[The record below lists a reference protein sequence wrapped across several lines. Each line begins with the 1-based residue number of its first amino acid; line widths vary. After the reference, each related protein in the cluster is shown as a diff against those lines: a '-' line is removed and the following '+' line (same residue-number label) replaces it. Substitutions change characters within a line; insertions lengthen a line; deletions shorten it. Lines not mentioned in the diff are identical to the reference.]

1 MDSHSPSSIANST
14 RIATL
19 RATGLLDSPRE
30 ESYDRLTRVA
40 AATLHAPMA
49 LMTLVEAERQ
59 FYKSSFGLPQ
69 PWASSREAPLGF
81 TLCDRVVTSG
91 APVVV
96 NDVRDD
102 PVARQSR
109 PITDM
114 GIVAYAGVP
123 LRTVEG
129 QVIGAFSGA
138 DRAPRLWGASE
149 VSLLEELSAAAM
161 HEAELRSALK
171 TATRQAAAN
180 GEAAEQGLDAIEPR
194 AVIASSPVAICVLQ
208 DGLFRFVSHALG
220 ELFGYGEDELLA
232 GTSIF
237 DLATETSRPVLRSAV
252 ERLLSADSG
261 RGVHEFTGKRR
272 DGSPIEIELRTRR
285 IEVAGRAALVA
296 GLTDVTERKAAEGR
310 LQRNAEQ
317 LQALTENAWDVV
329 HMLTPDDV
337 ILYISPSV
345 ERVLGYLPDEMIGR
359 HSREFVHPDD
369 LPGVDASFR
378 QDISKPGAHRSLELR
393 LRHKDGSWRDV
404 EVVGQV
410 VTDASG
416 SPVAIVNTH
425 DVTEQK
431 RTDRELRRKTAS
443 VELLEYVATA
453 ANAATSADEAIQPCL
468 ERICTYHDW
477 RLAHV
482 GWRNDTGNLV
492 SSGIWYLSDP
502 GRFASFRDSTDAEV
516 FAPGVGLAGRVLA
529 SGTTAWVP
537 DVAADPNFPRREVAR
552 VSGIRG
558 GIACPMLVG
567 AEIVGVLEFFADR
580 VLEVDEPLM
589 KVLGHVGTQLGRV
602 VERGRAREALLRS
615 EGRIRAIM
623 EMAHDA
629 FVATDMSGIITE
641 WNNQAEATFGWS
653 RDEAIGRSMADTI
666 IPPHHRAA
674 HRRGIRQLLR
684 PGKQGPRSRR
694 LEIEALHRQGHA
706 FPVELSVSAIP
717 INGGYLIATFLHDI
731 TARKQAEEKLRRSEE
746 RYDLVARATSDI
758 VWDWN
763 IASGVLTW
771 NNALQRTCRYQP
783 DQVGSTMEWWYNRIH
798 PADRERVVT
807 GTYAVLNGTR
817 EFWTDEYRFR
827 RGDGTYATLLAR
839 GHIVRSDQG
848 EAVRM
853 IGSAVDITE
862 RKLEEQAQRF
872 IAQAS
877 ALLETSLDQDVILNG
892 LARLAVPT
900 LADYCL
906 IDVLQES
913 GGLQRIAKAHFDP
926 AKEALLRATEAQSA
940 EPDAD
945 VDADVDLAYRVVRGR
960 QPVLVRECSD
970 SALDALKIA
979 SSHREALRRLA
990 TTSFMIVPLLTREQV
1005 LGAITL
1011 GAGDSGRHYDL
1022 MDLLTAEQLAQRAAR
1037 TIDNGRLYDHAQRA
1051 IRARDEVLAV
1061 VSHDLRNPL
1070 STISLSASLLLDES
1084 TERRA
1089 QPSRFL
1095 GVIKRSADQAS
1106 TMIKNLLD
1114 ISSIEAGHFSVNRS
1128 REDVAE
1134 LMRQAHEFL
1143 APLAEKK
1150 SIHLEWATPEEHL
1163 PLSADASQL
1172 HRVFSNLVGNAIKF
1186 TPEGGV
1192 VTVRA
1197 DEMDGELQ
1205 FSVSD
1210 NGPGIAADALPH
1222 VFDRFWQGRKG
1233 DRRGAGLGLSIV
1245 RGIVE
1250 AHGGRIWVESQLG
1263 SGTTFR
1269 FTIPLPRQSNEPGT
1283 VAPAAATA
1291 DAPESV
1297 HRESG

>member
-1 MDSHSPSSIANST
+1 MDAHSHSSIANSD

-40 AATLHAPMA
+40 AATLRAPMA
-49 LMTLVEAERQ
+49 LMTLVDAERQ
-59 FYKSSFGLPQ
+59 FFKSSFGLPQ
-69 PWASSREAPLGF
+69 PWAAGREAPLGS

-91 APVVV
+91 APVVLG
-96 NDVRDD
+96 DVRAD
-102 PVARQSR
+102 PGARQSR
-109 PITDM
+109 AIAEM

-138 DRAPRLWGASE
+138 DRAPRRWESSE
-149 VSLLEELSAAAM
+149 VSLLEDLSAAAM
-161 HEAELRSALK
+161 HEVELRSALR
-171 TATRQAAAN
+171 TAARQSAAD
-180 GEAAEQGLDAIEPR
+180 GESVEHGAGAIEPR
-194 AVIASSPVAICVLQ
+194 AIVASSPVAIGVLQ
-208 DGLFRFVSHALG
+208 DGLFRFANDALG
-220 ELFGYGEDELLA
+220 ALFGYGEDELLA

-237 DLATETSRPVLRSAV
+237 DLATEPARPALRGAV
-252 ERLLSADSG
+252 EYLLSAEPGS
-261 RGVHEFTGKRR
+261 GVHEFTGRRR
-272 DGSPIEIELRTRR
+272 DGSAIEIELRTRR
-285 IEVAGRAALVA
+285 VDVAGRPALIA
-296 GLTDVTERKAAEGR
+296 GLTDISERKASEGR
-310 LQRNAEQ
+310 LHRNAEQ

-345 ERVLGYLPDEMIGR
+345 ERVLGYRPEEMIGR

-369 LPGVDASFR
+369 LPVVDATFR
-378 QDISKPGAHRSLELR
+378 EDIAKPGAHRSLELR
-393 LRHKDGSWRDV
+393 LRHRDGSWRDV

-431 RTDRELRRKTAS
+431 RTDRELRRRTAS
-443 VELLEYVATA
+443 VELLEFVATA
-453 ANAATSADEAIQPCL
+453 ANAATSIDEAILPCL

-477 RLAHV
+477 RMAHV
-482 GWRNDTGNLV
+482 GWLNDAGNLV
-492 SSGIWYLSDP
+492 SSGIWYLSDAD
-502 GRFASFRDSTDAEV
+502 RFAAFRDSTDAEV
-516 FAPGVGLAGRVLA
+516 FTPGVGLPGRVLD
-529 SGTTAWVP
+529 SGATAWVP
-537 DVAADPNFPRREVAR
+537 DVAADPNFPRREEAR
-552 VSGIRG
+552 ASGVRG
-558 GIACPMLVG
+558 GIACPVLVG
-567 AEIVGVLEFFADR
+567 TEIVGVLEFFADR
-580 VLEVDEPLM
+580 VLEVDEALM
-589 KVLGHVGTQLGRV
+589 KVLGHVGTLLGRV
-602 VERGRAREALLRS
+602 VERGRAREALLKS

-623 EMAHDA
+623 ERAHDA
-629 FVATDMSGIITE
+629 FVATDMKGVITE
-641 WNNQAEATFGWS
+641 WNNRAEVIFGWS
-653 RDEAIGRSMADTI
+653 REEAVGRSMAETI
-666 IPPHHRAA
+666 IPPRHRAA

-684 PGKQGPRSRR
+684 PGKHGPRSRR
-694 LEIEALHRQGHA
+694 LEIEALHRQGHE

-717 INGGYLIATFLHDI
+717 INGGYLIAAFLHDI

-783 DQVGSTMEWWYNRIH
+783 DQIGSTMEWWYNRIH

-913 GGLQRIAKAHFDP
+913 GGLQRVAKAHFDP
-926 AKEALLRATEAQSA
+926 AKEALLRETEAPSA

-945 VDADVDLAYRVVRGR
+945 HDLVYRAVRGR

-970 SALDALKIA
+970 SALEALKIA
-979 SSHREALRRLA
+979 PSQRETLRKLA
-990 TTSFMIVPLLTREQV
+990 ATSFMIVPLLTREQV

-1037 TIDNGRLYDHAQRA
+1037 TIDNGRLYNHAQRA

-1070 STISLSASLLLDES
+1070 STISLSASLLMDES

-1128 REDVAE
+1128 REDIAE

-1150 SIHLEWATPEEHL
+1150 SIHLEWETPEQHL
-1163 PLSADASQL
+1163 VASADANQL
-1172 HRVFSNLVGNAIKF
+1172 HRVFSNLVGNALKF

-1197 DEMDGELQ
+1197 DATEGELQ

-1210 NGPGIAADALPH
+1210 NGPGIPADQLPH
-1222 VFDRFWQGRKG
+1222 VFDRFWQARKG
-1233 DRRGAGLGLSIV
+1233 DRRGAGLGLSIA

-1263 SGTTFR
+1263 NGTTFH
-1269 FTIPLPRQSNEPGT
+1269 FTVPLQHQSKEPDAGAAT
-1283 VAPAAATA
+1283 AATA